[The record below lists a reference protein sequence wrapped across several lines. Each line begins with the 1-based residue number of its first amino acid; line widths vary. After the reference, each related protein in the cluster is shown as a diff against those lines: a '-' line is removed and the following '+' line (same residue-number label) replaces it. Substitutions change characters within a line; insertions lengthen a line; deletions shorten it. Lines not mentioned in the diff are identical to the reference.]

1 MILKT
6 QLFLFKTI
14 LNNYICTSNQKSFI
28 MTKHVLIV
36 LMALVLFSCKNE
48 TKNEDNSQESKEISQ
63 EINVYTHRHYEADQ
77 ELFKRFEE
85 QTGIKVNVI
94 NASADE
100 LIQKMTLEGDKSPA
114 DVLITVDAGRLHRAK
129 TSGLLQPISSTILDS
144 IIPSHLMDTDKNWF
158 ALTKRARV
166 IAYAKDRIKPEDLST
181 YQDLTDVKW
190 NNKILIRSSSNIY
203 NQSLLASIIANE
215 GEEKA
220 KQWAESLVSNM
231 ARSPKGNDR
240 DQVKA
245 VAAGEGDLAIVNTY
259 YIGMLTNSENP
270 EERKV
275 AESIGIFFPNQE
287 TTGTHVNVSGAGV
300 AKYAPNKENA
310 VKFIEFLVSEEAQE
324 VFALSNFEYPVNSNV
339 KVSETLKKWGSFTE
353 DKLNLSLL
361 GENNKKAVI
370 LFDEAGWK

>member
-1 MILKT
+1 MKNHIL
-6 QLFLFKTI
+6 I
-14 LNNYICTSNQKSFI
+14 LLT
-28 MTKHVLIV
+28 
-36 LMALVLFSCKNE
+36 ALVLFSCKNE
-48 TKNEDNSQESKEISQ
+48 TKKEQDNQTAQKV
-63 EINVYTHRHYEADQ
+63 NVYTHRHYEADQ
-77 ELFKRFEE
+77 QLFQQFEE

-129 TSGLLQPISSTILDS
+129 TAGLLQPVSSKVLDS

-166 IAYAKDRIKPEDLST
+166 IAYAKDRVNPEDLST
-181 YQDLTDVKW
+181 YQALTDAEWK
-190 NNKILIRSSSNIY
+190 NKILVRASGNIY
-203 NQSLLASIIANE
+203 NQSLLASIIAHQ
-215 GEEKA
+215 GDDDAKA
-220 KQWAESLVSNM
+220 WAEGVVQNM

-240 DQVKA
+240 DQVKS
-245 VAAGEGDLAIVNTY
+245 VAAGEGNLAIVNTY
-259 YIGMLTNSENP
+259 YVGLLTNSENP
-270 EERKV
+270 EERTAAAAV
-275 AESIGIFFPNQE
+275 GIFFPNQE

-310 VKFIEFLVSEEAQE
+310 IKFIEFLVSEEAQK
-324 VFALSNFEYPVNSNV
+324 VFASTNYEYPVNSNV
-339 KVSETLKKWGSFTE
+339 AISETLKNWGTFKE
-353 DKLNLSLL
+353 DTINLSLL